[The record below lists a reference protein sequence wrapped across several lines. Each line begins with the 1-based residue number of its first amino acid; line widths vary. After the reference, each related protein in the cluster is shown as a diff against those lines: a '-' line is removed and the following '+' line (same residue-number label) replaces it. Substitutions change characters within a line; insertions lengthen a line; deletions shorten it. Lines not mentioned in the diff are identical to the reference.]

1 MMHDSG
7 VEDIQVSPPPAKRQ
21 RKSQRKIPKPSS
33 EQPPFWFYDGDI
45 IIGVEGQSW
54 KIHRSKLMCSVVFA
68 DMLELPQPSDV
79 ESMHGCPLV
88 TLSQDSA
95 KDWLVVLRWLY
106 ERDKFDSQTVVFDT
120 IAGALRISNKYD
132 ITDLH
137 QWSTCQ
143 LLLRWPQDLT
153 KMTYTA
159 FPHAAEAICLARE
172 CDVPEIL
179 PAAFYALS
187 IVRWSRR
194 AEGGLSHLQ
203 LSPADLRCF
212 IVGREELQDH
222 LHSILS
228 GVDERTGGHTVLCDD
243 CENAT
248 LTWLSSR
255 LQADASSP
263 YGTWLL
269 RDLQDIAVSG
279 YSRLIFAHYL
289 CEMAFCLRIKE
300 FINHLQEVIPRYFML
315 RT

>member
-1 MMHDSG
+1 MMHDSD
-7 VEDIQVSPPPAKRQ
+7 EDIQVSPPPAKRQ
-21 RKSQRKIPKPSS
+21 RKSQRRIPKPSS
-33 EQPPFWFYDGDI
+33 EQLPFWFYDGDI
-45 IIGVEGQSW
+45 MIGVEGQSW

-68 DMLELPQPSDV
+68 DMLELPQPSDI
-79 ESMHGCPLV
+79 ESMHG
-88 TLSQDSA
+88 
-95 KDWLVVLRWLY
+95 WWLY
-106 ERDKFDSQTVVFDT
+106 ERDKFDSQTIVFDT

-132 ITDLH
+132 IADLR
-137 QWSTCQ
+137 QWSTFQ

-172 CDVPEIL
+172 CDAPEIL

-194 AEGGLSHLQ
+194 AEGGSSHLQ

-269 RDLQDIAVSG
+269 RDLQDIAVNG
-279 YSRLIFAHYL
+279 YPRLVFVHYL
-289 CEMAFCLRIKE
+289 CEMAFRLRIKE
-300 FINHLQEVIPRYFML
+300 FIRHLQEVIPRYFML